1 MTAAGKGPEKMRHIS
16 SLILASLLFVV
27 GCQNVTG
34 PFKPRS
40 PARVDDPAL
49 NLTEQEKLSRARL
62 GLPEQSPQ
70 VLPQSG
76 GGLPNAPGFR

>member
-1 MTAAGKGPEKMRHIS
+1 MSRLSQIC
-16 SLILASLLFVV
+16 LASLIFVA

-49 NLTEQEKLSRARL
+49 SLTEQEKLGRARL
-62 GLPEQSPQ
+62 SVPEQSSQ
-70 VLPQSG
+70 VLPQTG